1 MAYAHCAME
10 STRYPTDL
18 SDEVWLYV
26 RPHLPEPAPQGRPRL
41 HGLRAILDAVF
52 YVLKSGCPW
61 RLLPR
66 EFPPWKTVYD
76 RFRRW
81 RIDGTW
87 ERLNAQL
94 RERLRCRLGREP
106 NPSAGIVDSQSAR
119 TSGVGGQER
128 GFDPAKQVEG
138 RKRHS
143 LLDTEGLVLK
153 AKVHSARIPDAD
165 GIGLL
170 LGSARVG
177 LSRLWHLWVDAGY
190 QGRGKRWAEEA
201 MGLSVEV
208 VRKPNKPVPE
218 KEAELWAAE
227 WAKEGKAV
235 DWQKL
240 MPPKGFP
247 SPAPKVGGGA
257 DLRVDKPQPEDEQ
270 GLRKVVR
277 HRGSLRLCG
286 DDEAYGEEV
295 GPCVG
300 VSRQSLKRGFSEVR
314 GEGEG
319 PVTLHLPMHFCRRR
333 HNPPP
338 TRVHSSQST
347 RGRSYARGVPVS
359 VLHKLGGDARRS
371 GDGPGAAG
379 DRGGRLPEGGPGL
392 QERLGGR
399 PFRDDDGN
407 VPREPESRAVG
418 GTPREAGVLQ
428 GPPRRAVGPRYA
440 GARGPCLTPGAG
452 SPFGPIHSTS

>member
-1 MAYAHCAME
+1 
-10 STRYPTDL
+10 
-18 SDEVWLYV
+18 
-26 RPHLPEPAPQGRPRL
+26 
-41 HGLRAILDAVF
+41 LRAILDAVF

-76 RFRRW
+76 WFRRW

-138 RKRHS
+138 RKRH
-143 LLDTEGLVLK
+143 LLVDTEGLVLK

-177 LSRLWHLWVDAGY
+177 LSRLSHLWVDAGY

-218 KEAELWAAE
+218 KVAELWAAE

-240 MPPKGFP
+240 MPPKGF
-247 SPAPKVGGGA
+247 
-257 DLRVDKPQPEDEQ
+257 RVLP
-270 GLRKVVR
+270 RRWVVER
-277 HRGSLRLCG
+277 TFAWISHNRRMSKDYERLCATG
-286 DDEAYGEEV
+286 EAFVYAAMT
-295 GPCVG
+295 
-300 VSRQSLKRGFSEVR
+300 RLMVR
-314 GEGEG
+314 R
-319 PVTLHLPMHFCRRR
+319 L
-333 HNPPP
+333 
-338 TRVHSSQST
+338 
-347 RGRSYARGVPVS
+347 AR
-359 VLHKLGGDARRS
+359 A
-371 GDGPGAAG
+371 
-379 DRGGRLPEGGPGL
+379 
-392 QERLGGR
+392 
-399 PFRDDDGN
+399 
-407 VPREPESRAVG
+407 
-418 GTPREAGVLQ
+418 
-428 GPPRRAVGPRYA
+428 
-440 GARGPCLTPGAG
+440 
-452 SPFGPIHSTS
+452 

>member
-1 MAYAHCAME
+1 ME

-18 SDEVWLYV
+18 SDEEWLYV

-76 RFRRW
+76 WFRRW

-138 RKRHS
+138 RKRH
-143 LLDTEGLVLK
+143 LLVDTEGLVLK
-153 AKVHSARIPDAD
+153 AKVHGARIPDAD

-177 LSRLWHLWVDAGY
+177 LSRLSHLWVDAGY

-218 KEAELWAAE
+218 KVAELWAAE

-240 MPPKGFP
+240 MPPKGF
-247 SPAPKVGGGA
+247 
-257 DLRVDKPQPEDEQ
+257 RVLP
-270 GLRKVVR
+270 RRWVVER
-277 HRGSLRLCG
+277 TFAWISHNRRMSKDYERLCATG
-286 DDEAYGEEV
+286 EAFVYAAMT
-295 GPCVG
+295 
-300 VSRQSLKRGFSEVR
+300 RLMVR
-314 GEGEG
+314 R
-319 PVTLHLPMHFCRRR
+319 L
-333 HNPPP
+333 
-338 TRVHSSQST
+338 
-347 RGRSYARGVPVS
+347 AR
-359 VLHKLGGDARRS
+359 A
-371 GDGPGAAG
+371 
-379 DRGGRLPEGGPGL
+379 
-392 QERLGGR
+392 
-399 PFRDDDGN
+399 
-407 VPREPESRAVG
+407 
-418 GTPREAGVLQ
+418 
-428 GPPRRAVGPRYA
+428 
-440 GARGPCLTPGAG
+440 
-452 SPFGPIHSTS
+452 